1 MLASSGVGMMLDYR
15 TLLISLGVSAL
26 CLLLTFLGTWL
37 ARRQDGFLLTWV
49 VGLGFLV
56 PGIFAYSYYT
66 EVPVRGV
73 AVLCC
78 SLMLIGFA
86 TIYAAA
92 RQFRTGAEP
101 FRLTLTSSLAACG
114 VTALPIITGLDG
126 VGFISLN
133 LVAAVLLFGTGLEYW
148 RAREEAR
155 GPLTGMATLYVL
167 TGISFILCALE
178 LGLGHHWVLGRAPDN
193 WAENLNIA
201 VSIAGMTG
209 VGAMSLMV
217 HQGRLTAHHRRESL
231 TDALTGL
238 PNRRALF
245 EAYQD
250 QSFTQ
255 ETAVIIFDI
264 DRFKSINDQFGHAAG
279 DAIIRL
285 LAEELKAS
293 VGLAMAARLG
303 GEEFAAVLKT
313 AAPGYAEWLAE
324 RLRRNFAERETVLEG
339 ECVRA
344 TVSAGIA
351 YGSAKIGDL
360 DSILRAADGAL
371 YLAKRNGRNRV
382 ELAIADT
389 DVSFVRTSA

>member
-1 MLASSGVGMMLDYR
+1 MLDYR

-56 PGIFAYSYYT
+56 PGIFTYSYYT
-66 EVPVRGV
+66 EVPTPWV
-73 AVLCC
+73 AVMCC
-78 SLMLIGFA
+78 SLMLMGFA
-86 TIYAAA
+86 TIHAAA
-92 RQFRTGAEP
+92 RQFRTGASP
-101 FRLTLTSSLAACG
+101 VRLTVKNSLLAGGLTAFPM
-114 VTALPIITGLDG
+114 VMGLDG
-126 VGFISLN
+126 VGFIGLN
-133 LVAAVLLFGTGLEYW
+133 LAAACMLFATGMEYW
-148 RAREEAR
+148 LARGEAR

-178 LGLGHHWVLGRAPDN
+178 IVLGHQWILGRAPDN

-217 HQGRLTAHHRRESL
+217 HQARLTEHHRRESL

-245 EAYQD
+245 ENGSD
-250 QSFTQ
+250 QAFTQ
-255 ETAVIIFDI
+255 DAAVIIFDI
-264 DRFKSINDQFGHAAG
+264 DRFKLINDQYGHAAG

-285 LAEELKAS
+285 LAQELKES
-293 VGLAMAARLG
+293 VGITMAARLG
-303 GEEFAAVLKT
+303 GEEFAAILRT

-324 RLRRNFAERETVLEG
+324 RLRRNFAELETVIEG
-339 ECVRA
+339 ETVRA

-351 YGSAKIGDL
+351 YGPAEGCDL

-382 ELAIADT
+382 ELAVAEQDFFT
-389 DVSFVRTSA
+389 ARTSA